1 MKLIR
6 APTRTPTLISTFM
19 HNNIVAIIDNA
30 SKLAWDEVIALRRI
44 AKLSF
49 HSKVLNATV
58 NIKPARAGI
67 GMKAISLDRKRII
80 AARNPA

>member
-1 MKLIR
+1 MKLTMTPAI
-6 APTRTPTLISTFM
+6 TPTLISTFM
-19 HNNIVAIIDNA
+19 HNNIVAIIDSA
-30 SKLAWDEVIALRRI
+30 SKVACEDIFAWLKMV
-44 AKLSF
+44 KLSF

-67 GMKAISLDRKRII
+67 GIKAISLEKKSTI